1 MRITVSQRFGL
12 GFLLVITLLVLS
24 MAITTGVVDTYR
36 ANSLTLAT
44 QILPEMTTVDRL
56 ATNVNLMINAT
67 LRFVLTGNPLDLQ
80 ARATAVDETD
90 RLIDS
95 LQEALAQDREQDT
108 RALESLVQLAA
119 AVDSAQV
126 RTERL
131 VKARQDGSPLP
142 IGRVLSQLDA
152 EQVRFSIALTGLT
165 STFEEQRVTAVAA
178 AEANPLILPWI
189 LSGIILLVCVG
200 WFLFL
205 VRTVVHPLHTL
216 HDATIVVAGGDLQH
230 QVPVS
235 GNHELG
241 DLAGA
246 FNQMVV
252 VVANQQEELQR
263 QISLAEAARQ
273 EAEAARQTVVEQLAQ
288 IEVQQHTI
296 SEMSVPVLPVDTTT
310 LVMPLIGA
318 LDHTRLQL
326 AQTQALRSVEE
337 AHVSHLVIDITGVPI
352 VDTLVAQG
360 LMQMVRATRLLGT
373 TTILVGVRPEVA
385 QTIVGLGLHFEEIV
399 TMGTLRE
406 GIAYAQRHSAGAG
419 KLLPT
424 S

>member
-12 GFLLVITLLVLS
+12 GFLLVITLLILS

-44 QILPEMTTVDRL
+44 RILPEMTTADRL

-80 ARATAVDETD
+80 ARATAVGETD

-95 LQEALAQDREQDT
+95 LQRAAAPDREQDT
-108 RALESLVQLAA
+108 MTAENLAQLAA
-119 AVDSAQV
+119 AVESVQT
-126 RTERL
+126 RTERF

-152 EQVRFSIALTGLT
+152 EQVRFSIALTGLN
-165 STFEEQRVTAVAA
+165 SVFETKRVTAVAA
-178 AEANPLILPWI
+178 AKSNPLLLPWFVC
-189 LSGIILLVCVG
+189 GVILLVCLG
-200 WFLFL
+200 WFILL
-205 VRTVVHPLHTL
+205 VRTVVHPLRTL
-216 HDATIVVAGGDLQH
+216 HDATIIVAGGDLKH

-241 DLAGA
+241 DLARA
-246 FNQMVV
+246 FNQMVS
-252 VVANQQEELQR
+252 VVADQQGELQR
-263 QISLAEAARQ
+263 QISLAETARS
-273 EAEAARQTVVEQLAQ
+273 EAEAARQTVVAQLAQ
-288 IEVQQHTI
+288 IEIQQHTI
-296 SEMSVPVLPVDTTT
+296 SEMSIPVLPVDTAT
-310 LVMPLIGA
+310 LVMPLIGS
-318 LDHTRLQL
+318 LGHERLQL
-326 AQTQALRSVEE
+326 AQAQALQSVEQ
-337 AHVSHLVIDITGVPI
+337 AHVSHLVVDITGVPV

-360 LMQMVRATRLLGT
+360 LIQLVRATRLLGT
-373 TTILVGVRPEVA
+373 TTVLVGVRPEVA
-385 QTIVGLGLHFEEIV
+385 QTIVGLGLHFDEIV

-406 GIAYAQRHSAGAG
+406 GIAYAQRHSAGMG

-424 S
+424 P